1 MANYTSDY
9 SFSLDGVSS
18 DEYGVFV
25 DTLDPV
31 PHAQQRYTT
40 GLTRKPYGI
49 PDGVYN
55 EIPYRIAFR
64 KFYPDDMDDKEI
76 RLYLSKGNIL
86 KLSILPDVY
95 FKILTMSTAID
106 QTADNKRIDYE
117 LSLTLEPYRYGVD
130 NPWIAIESGD
140 TVENEGTITAFPLIE
155 LTNPDGDIKISV
167 NDVEYE
173 VKGLTASETETPN
186 KVYIDRERF
195 IIYDQDNK
203 LLIGKDNGK
212 LPEMV
217 VGDNEISWAGTV
229 EAVRIKTNWRE
240 I

>member
-55 EIPYRIAFR
+55 EISYRIAFR
-64 KFYPDDMDDKEI
+64 KFYPDDMDDKEL
-76 RLYLSKGNIL
+76 RLFLSKGSIL

-95 FKILTMSTAID
+95 FKILTMNTAID

-117 LSLTLEPYRYGVD
+117 LSLTLDPYRYGVD

-195 IIYDQDNK
+195 IVYDQDNK

-212 LPEMV
+212 LPELV
-217 VGDNEISWAGTV
+217 VGDNEISWTGTI